1 MITYEG
7 SYFIRFGGYRKMKR
21 LLQAVIF
28 DMDGVIVDTFELYYM
43 TNKRLANMLDLPF
56 TRKDNDRFR
65 GISRMDI
72 VEALVNQS
80 GKKMTRIE
88 KLELAEKKNNHYRE
102 LLNGLNEESTM
113 PGIKVL
119 IDQLKEHNIK
129 IAIASSS
136 TNCER
141 VLKKLGLFEKFDYI
155 VDSIKISKG
164 KPDPEIFLKAA
175 ENLRIPNENCAAIE
189 DGAAGLQA
197 IKQTSMFSIGI
208 GAAVKKEKP
217 DWFVNNTAEIT
228 FQELLNRFEGEQYG
242 GSK

>member
-1 MITYEG
+1 
-7 SYFIRFGGYRKMKR
+7 MKR
-21 LLQAVIF
+21 FLQAVIF

-43 TNKRLANMLDLPF
+43 TNKKLANMLDIPF

-80 GKKMTRIE
+80 GKTMTTSE
-88 KLELAEKKNNHYRE
+88 KLALAEEKNNHYKQ
-102 LLNGLNEESTM
+102 LLNGLNEDAIM

-136 TNCER
+136 TNSER
-141 VLKKLGLFEKFDYI
+141 VLKKLGLFGEFDYI
-155 VDSIKISKG
+155 VDSTKISNG
-164 KPDPEIFLKAA
+164 KPNPEIFLKAS
-175 ENLRIPNENCAAIE
+175 EYLRIPNENCAAFE
-189 DGAAGLQA
+189 DGAAGMQA
-197 IKQTSMFSIGI
+197 IKQTSMFSVGI
-208 GAAVKKEKP
+208 GAAVKREKP
-217 DWFVNNTAEIT
+217 DWYVNSTAEIT
-228 FQELLNRFEGEQYG
+228 FQELLKRFEGEQHG